1 MLKYEK
7 LLQKKQKQKEVKG
20 KDQNIYR
27 RRGRQKNNGK

>member
-7 LLQKKQKQKEVKG
+7 LLQKRQKQEKVKG

-27 RRGRQKNNGK
+27 RRGREKT